1 MSYDWF
7 KSHPLATVVIAA
19 AAALT
24 ILAVASS
31 STFGTPAGW

>member
-19 AAALT
+19 TAALT
-24 ILAVASS
+24 VLAIAGLSS
-31 STFGTPAGW
+31 FGTPAGW